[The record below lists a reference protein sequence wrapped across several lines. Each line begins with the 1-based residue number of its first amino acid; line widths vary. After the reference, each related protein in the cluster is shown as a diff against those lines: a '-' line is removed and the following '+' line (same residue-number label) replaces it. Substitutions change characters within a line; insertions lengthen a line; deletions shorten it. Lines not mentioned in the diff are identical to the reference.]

1 MGESVQSHGW
11 LNAVINLFDISAI
24 VWLAIAAGLG
34 LLWHQGK
41 PDLPTQIDWLLAGAA
56 ILAALAP
63 LPPLS
68 GAALSG
74 VALWGWLAS
83 PAHSSARRAA
93 AIFLSLS
100 TFLFWGRIF
109 LALGAG
115 PLLSADA
122 AFVSLIS
129 GMPAFGNVLQFT
141 DGTRFVIAP
150 GCSSLHGIS
159 LALILWTTAVAWFDY
174 RITTRLR
181 WTLALAVLASV
192 LVNGVRLTMI
202 AWYPKDFDYWHV
214 GLGATCFGWMSLIV
228 ITAVVY
234 RGTLDQSRA
243 DG

>member
-1 MGESVQSHGW
+1 M
-11 LNAVINLFDISAI
+11 LINLFDVSAI
-24 VWLAIAAGLG
+24 VWLAIAAGLS
-34 LLWHQGK
+34 LLWQQSGRGR
-41 PDLPTQIDWLLAGAA
+41 PASLDWLLAGGAV
-56 ILAALAP
+56 LSALIP

-74 VALWGWLAS
+74 AALWGWLT
-83 PAHSSARRAA
+83 SAPHTSGRRAA
-93 AIFLSLS
+93 AMFLSLS

-122 AFVSLIS
+122 AFVSMIS

-141 DGTRFVIAP
+141 DGTSFVIAP

-159 LALILWTTAVAWFDY
+159 LALILWTTAVAWFDT
-174 RITTRLR
+174 RITARLR
-181 WTLALAVLASV
+181 WTLALAVFASV
-192 LVNGVRLTMI
+192 LINGMRLTMI

-214 GLGATCFGWMSLIV
+214 GLGATIFGWFSLIV

-234 RGTLDQSRA
+234 RGISDQQHA
-243 DG
+243 GG